1 MTRTWLD
8 TLREWAASVVA
19 ERLTEMF
26 PDGIPA
32 EVTAAVL
39 AEVDRLLAGEPVHLF
54 ELRRLILSI
63 TNETAA
69 KLKGKL

>member
-19 ERLTEMF
+19 GRLAELF

-32 EVTAAVL
+32 EVTNAVL
-39 AEVDRLLAGEPVHLF
+39 AEVDRVLAGQPVHL
-54 ELRRLILSI
+54 
-63 TNETAA
+63 
-69 KLKGKL
+69 